1 MKIRTIFLLL
11 ALVAPPA
18 WSADR
23 GGIFRPR
30 RSLGLVAYSP
40 DWRARPQRPE
50 YAPPLKRGP
59 TPFERTFVVRAARI
73 FLHPVPVAG
82 LGGLRF
88 RFKIILE

>member
-11 ALVAPPA
+11 AFLAPPA
-18 WSADR
+18 WSADFR
-23 GGIFRPR
+23 GFFAPR
-30 RSLGLVAYSP
+30 RSLGLVSYSP
-40 DWRARPQRPE
+40 DWRIRPQRPE
-50 YAPPLKRGP
+50 YAPLKRGP
-59 TPFERTFVVRAARI
+59 SPFERTFVVRAAQV